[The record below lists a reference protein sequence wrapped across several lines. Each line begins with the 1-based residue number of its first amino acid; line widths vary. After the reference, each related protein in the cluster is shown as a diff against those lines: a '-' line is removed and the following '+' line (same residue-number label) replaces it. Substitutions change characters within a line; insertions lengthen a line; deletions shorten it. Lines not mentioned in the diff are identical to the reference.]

1 MDKPPTAPATATL
14 SPATLARA
22 PHRLLFFIGAAN
34 VLLAMFW
41 WTLWLVEAR
50 WHVLGLPQPQVYGGW
65 IHAIVMQSHVLA
77 PFMFGFLPP
86 VFPRWMGTAALTVW
100 THVPVARGRFR
111 GPLLP

>member
-1 MDKPPTAPATATL
+1 MRISDWSSDVCSSDLKVGRAQTPQTASMDKPPTAPATATL

-50 WHVLGLPQPQVYGGW
+50 WHVLDLPQPDVYGGW
-65 IHAIVMQSHVLA
+65 RN
-77 PFMFGFLPP
+77 G
-86 VFPRWMGTAALTVW
+86 RAACGG
-100 THVPVARGRFR
+100 RGCRD
-111 GPLLP
+111 GWIAVVTD

>member
-34 VLLAMFW
+34 VLLAMFR

-50 WHVLGLPQPQVYGGW
+50 WHVLDLPQPDVYGGW
-65 IHAIVMQSHVLA
+65 LHAIGMQY
-77 PFMFGFLPP
+77 PELPP
-86 VFPRWMGTAALTVW
+86 FSSEERRGGNEYALSGSSRRA
-100 THVPVARGRFR
+100 P
-111 GPLLP
+111 